1 MSKTMLY
8 KQGSMITCGQHSL
21 DYIIVADEEIEE
33 KLSLG
38 WVKTPAETEL
48 PEPEPEPDPEPEPEV
63 KERKKPG
70 PKPKAEQNGE
80 DKG

>member
-1 MSKTMLY
+1 
-8 KQGSMITCGQHSL
+8 MITCGQHSL

-48 PEPEPEPDPEPEPEV
+48 PEPEPEV

>member
-1 MSKTMLY
+1 MAKTMLY
-8 KQGSMITCGQHSL
+8 KQGNTITCGQHSL
-21 DYIIVADEEIEE
+21 DYIIVADEEVEE

-48 PEPEPEPDPEPEPEV
+48 PEPDPEPEV
-63 KERKKPG
+63 KTKKKPG

>member
-1 MSKTMLY
+1 MAKTMLY
-8 KQGSMITCGQHSL
+8 KQGNTITCGQHSL
-21 DYIIVADEEIEE
+21 DYIIVADEEVEE

-48 PEPEPEPDPEPEPEV
+48 PGPGPGPGPDPEPEV
-63 KERKKPG
+63 KTQKKPG

>member
-1 MSKTMLY
+1 MLY
-8 KQGSMITCGQHSL
+8 KQGNTITCGQHSL
-21 DYIIVADEEIEE
+21 DYIIVADEEVEE

-48 PEPEPEPDPEPEPEV
+48 PEPDPEPEV
-63 KERKKPG
+63 KTKKKPG

>member
-21 DYIIVADEEIEE
+21 DYIIVDDNEVSDHLKI
-33 KLSLG
+33 G
-38 WVKTPAETEL
+38 WVKSPDET
-48 PEPEPEPDPEPEPEV
+48 V
-63 KERKKPG
+63 AKTKKN
-70 PKPKAEQNGE
+70 KAAQNGE

>member
-1 MSKTMLY
+1 
-8 KQGSMITCGQHSL
+8 MITCGPHYL
-21 DYIIVADEEIEE
+21 DYIIVADEEVEE

-48 PEPEPEPDPEPEPEV
+48 PEPEPEPEPELEPEPEV
-63 KERKKPG
+63 RAKKKPG

>member
-8 KQGSMITCGQHSL
+8 KQGEMITCGPHSL
-21 DYIIVADEEIEE
+21 DYIIVADEEVEE

-48 PEPEPEPDPEPEPEV
+48 PEPEPEPEPEV
-63 KERKKPG
+63 RTKKKPG